1 MFREEYLPVKVI
13 ITYLGAGKKKNMS
26 QTIISGIQQIG
37 IGVSDVQ
44 AAFKWYRQNFGMSVP
59 VFEEAAEAALM
70 LPYTGGE
77 PRSRHA
83 ILAINMQGGGGFEI
97 WQYTSRVPE
106 APKFT
111 PEIGDLGI
119 NIAKMKSKDVEA
131 TYELFNRRRLNI
143 LGGLE
148 KDPAGQPTFFVKDPW
163 DNIFQIVSSNSWF
176 QQRKTDLPGGP
187 AGAIIGV
194 TDFDKSRTLYSD
206 ILGYDEVIY
215 EKEGVFNDLKG
226 LPGGDKKVKRIL
238 LRHSKPREGAFSP
251 LLGASEIELVIAI
264 DRKPKKI
271 FEDRFWGD
279 LGFIHL
285 CYDINGM
292 QSLKAQC
299 DAKGFP
305 FTVDS
310 ANSFDMGEAAGHFT
324 YVEDPDG
331 TLVEFVETHKVP
343 IMKKIG
349 WYLNLQ
355 KRNPK
360 KPLPRFMLKAMGL
373 SEVKD

>member
-1 MFREEYLPVKVI
+1 MS
-13 ITYLGAGKKKNMS
+13 GK
-26 QTIISGIQQIG
+26 IISGIQQIG

-77 PRSRHA
+77 ARSRHA

-97 WQYTSRVPE
+97 WQYTSRKPE
-106 APKFT
+106 GPKFQ
-111 PEIGDLGI
+111 PQLGDLGI
-119 NIAKMKSKDVEA
+119 NIAKMKSKNVEA
-131 TYELFNRRRLNI
+131 TYALFNRRGLNV
-143 LGGLE
+143 LGDLQ
-148 KDPAGQPTFFVKDPW
+148 KDPYGKPTFFVKDPW
-163 DNIFQIVSSNSWF
+163 DNIFQLVTSDSWF

-187 AGAIIGV
+187 NGAIIGV
-194 TDFDKSRTLYSD
+194 TDIEKARTLYSD
-206 ILGYDEVIY
+206 ILGYDTVIY
-215 EKEGVFNDLKG
+215 EEEGVFDDLKAV
-226 LPGGDKKVKRIL
+226 PGGDQKLKRVL
-238 LRHSKPREGAFSP
+238 LRHSKAREGAFSP
-251 LLGASEIELVIAI
+251 LLGASEIELVVASN
-264 DRKPKKI
+264 RKPKKI
-271 FEDRFWGD
+271 FENRFWGD
-279 LGFIHL
+279 LGYIHL

-292 QSLKAQC
+292 QALKEEC
-299 DAKGFP
+299 EAKGFP

-331 TLVEFVETHKVP
+331 ALIEFVETHKVP

-360 KPLPRFMLKAMGL
+360 KALPRFMLKAMGM

>member
-1 MFREEYLPVKVI
+1 
-13 ITYLGAGKKKNMS
+13 MS
-26 QTIISGIQQIG
+26 SYIISGIQQIG
-37 IGVSDVQ
+37 IGVSDVH

-97 WQYTSRVPE
+97 WQYTSRTPE

-111 PEIGDLGI
+111 PELGDLGI
-119 NIAKMKSKDVEA
+119 NIAKMKSKDVAA
-131 TYELFNRRRLNI
+131 TYELFNKRGLNI
-143 LGGLE
+143 IGDLAKDLE
-148 KDPAGQPTFFVKDPW
+148 GNDTFFVQDPW
-163 DNIFQIVSSNSWF
+163 NNIFQIVPSDSWF
-176 QQRKTDLPGGP
+176 QKRNTALPGGP
-187 AGAIIGV
+187 SGAIIGV
-194 TDFDKSRTLYSD
+194 TDFEKARTLYSD
-206 ILGYDEVIY
+206 VLGYDTVVY
-215 EKEGVFNDLKG
+215 EKEGVFEDLKD
-226 LPGGDKKVKRIL
+226 LPGGDKKVKRVL
-238 LRHSKPREGAFSP
+238 LRHSRPRSGAFSP
-251 LLGASEIELVIAI
+251 LLGASEVELVIAI
-264 DRKPKKI
+264 EREPKKI
-271 FEDRFWGD
+271 FENRFWGD
-279 LGFIHL
+279 LGYIHL

-292 QSLKAQC
+292 ADLKATC
-299 DAKGFP
+299 ENKGYP

-331 TLVEFVETHKVP
+331 ALIEFVETHKVP

-355 KRNPK
+355 KRDPK